1 MASLAKEIGRN
12 IKLQRVGLDISQA
25 ELAFSAQLNQS
36 YLSKIENG
44 AVNISVQILYNIAGA
59 MNCDPHK
66 LLPKI
71 IDN

>member
-44 AVNISVQILYNIAGA
+44 AVNISVQILYNIAEA